1 MRYDFC
7 LSPELWKQVIR
18 TRTKGVEMKLFNGLL
33 DNGVLQRDAANKSN
47 AIFDGECAADG
58 KVVATVKSKGKT
70 VAGFAAKA
78 VGKASKGRF
87 SGTIAGLPVGGPYDI
102 SLSIEGAPKEKC
114 TAKNLLVGD
123 LWIAAGQSNM
133 QGCGWLQHPPKIDPT
148 VRAFYMTD
156 EWKPARD
163 PIHNLWYAID
173 PVHTLLN
180 GGAPHPV
187 PNPQWGTGPSV
198 PFVMAMRKST
208 GVPQGIIACAHGGTS
223 MDQWNPER
231 APKEGTGCLYGALL
245 RRLRKNGGKV
255 AGMIWYQGCN
265 DANPNDSI
273 LFTQRNKALVKA
285 LRKDCHDPRLPV
297 VMVQIA
303 RVVNGAAPDGP
314 AARAWE
320 SIRDQQ
326 RLLPKCI
333 DRLLTVPA
341 IDLALDDNI
350 HLCEADQHLLGWRIA
365 QAMCSMTLGEKEAG
379 PAPIELCKI
388 STEPDF
394 LGRLVVIADF
404 DNVVGKLTT
413 GDGGPRPC
421 GFALSGSGNVFDIRL
436 DGTRAI
442 IRTDLGSNNIDG
454 VSLTYGKGCDPVCN
468 ICDESMRSLPAF
480 GPIPL
485 GKPRALETVHAALV
499 SDVMPGA
506 GKLEK
511 LAFPKPAQRK
521 DWNLRRI
528 DDSAQLGFL
537 NDREE
542 IVKTAGRDGLVWY
555 VVDVEVPEAMKL
567 AFGFGYDG
575 PVKAWFDGREIC
587 ADPNGIN
594 PCVPWKSRG
603 SAMQVAPGKHE
614 LLVALG
620 TNNAGAWG
628 VMLSVE
634 RADVSQAVLRKRDPS
649 LYKMP
654 KL

>member
-1 MRYDFC
+1 
-7 LSPELWKQVIR
+7 
-18 TRTKGVEMKLFNGLL
+18 MKLLNGLL
-33 DNGVLQRDAANKSN
+33 DHGVVQRDAANKSD
-47 AIFDGECAADG
+47 AAFDGECAADG
-58 KVVATVKSKGKT
+58 AVVATVKSKGKI
-70 VAGFAAKA
+70 VAGFDGAK
-78 VGKASKGRF
+78 VGKAAKGRF
-87 SGTIAGLPVGGPYDI
+87 SGAIKGLPVGGPYDV

-114 TAKNLLVGD
+114 AAKDLLVGD

-133 QGCGWLQHPPKIDPT
+133 QGCGWLEHPPKLDPT

-163 PIHNLWYAID
+163 PIHNLWYAVD
-173 PVHTLLN
+173 PVHVLLN

-187 PNPQWGTGPSV
+187 PNPKWGTGPSV
-198 PFVMAMRKST
+198 AFVMAMRKST

-231 APKEGTGCLYGALL
+231 APKEGTNCLYGALL

-265 DANPNDSI
+265 DANPGDAI

-285 LRKDCHDPRLPV
+285 LRKDCRDPKLPV

-303 RVVNGAAPDGP
+303 RVVNGAAPDGE

-326 RLLPKCI
+326 RLLPKSI
-333 DRLLTVPA
+333 PNLLTVPA

-350 HLCEADQHLLGWRIA
+350 HLCESDQHLLGWRLA

-379 PAPIELCKI
+379 PAPIELCRVT
-388 STEPDF
+388 TEPDF
-394 LGRLVVIADF
+394 LGRLVVIAEF
-404 DNVVGKLTT
+404 DNVVGSLTT
-413 GDGGPRPC
+413 GEGGPRPC
-421 GFALSGSGNVFDIRL
+421 GFELVGAGNAFDIKL

-442 IRTDLGSNNIDG
+442 IRTDLGGNCVDG
-454 VSLTYGKGCDPVCN
+454 VSLVYGKGCNPVCN
-468 ICDESMRSLPAF
+468 IGDEGMRALPAF
-480 GPIPL
+480 GPVPL
-485 GKPRALETVHAALV
+485 GKPRALATVHKALI

-506 GKLEK
+506 GKLDA
-511 LAFPKPAQRK
+511 LAFPKPADREA
-521 DWNLRRI
+521 WNLRPI

-537 NDREE
+537 NGREE

-555 VVDVEVPEAMKL
+555 TVKVDVPEEMKL
-567 AFGFGYDG
+567 AFGLGYDG
-575 PVKAWFDGREIC
+575 PVKAWFDGAEIG

-594 PCVPWKSRG
+594 PCTPWKTRG
-603 SAMQVAPGKHE
+603 KVVTAKPGSHE

-628 VMLSVE
+628 VMLAVE
-634 RADVSQAVLRKRDPS
+634 RADVSQATLRKGDPS

-654 KL
+654 VLGA